1 MSTDHWHHAYV
12 RWFDHDRAGH
22 RIRATLWGWIADRRA
37 AAL

>member
-1 MSTDHWHHAYV
+1 MNTDRWYDAYV

-22 RIRATLWGWIADRRA
+22 RIRSALWGWIADRRA